1 MSHQDH
7 FDKNTHK
14 GRALEDGSLGVFAN
28 ALLQITGVVVDG
40 ETVTVGAEVYEFDAA
55 PPSVG
60 AGNIGVDVSGG
71 LDAVNALAQLTLA
84 INASGRSGVRAED
97 PLDGVNLDLIA
108 RKAHDN
114 VSANVAL
121 AETIVNG
128 AIDGAMQFGKK
139 GTPPM
144 KFTRNPS
151 ALEVV
156 AGRMKWFF
164 DREVSAVQVHVRTSA
179 GIVKAWNG
187 GDGFNDT
194 EVTLDNAGTTDW
206 VATDRVT
213 IDAVA

>member
-7 FDKNTHK
+7 FDRNTHK
-14 GRALEDGSLGVFAN
+14 GRALDDGSLGVFAN

-40 ETVTVGAEVYEFDAA
+40 ETVTVGAEVYEFDDDA
-55 PPSVG
+55 SVV
-60 AGNIGVDVSGG
+60 AGNILVDVTGD
-71 LDAVNALAQLTLA
+71 LTAANALAKLTLA
-84 INASGRSGVRAED
+84 INASGKSGVRAED
-97 PLDGVNLDLIA
+97 PVDGVNMDLIA
-108 RKAHDN
+108 QKAHDN

-121 AETIVNG
+121 AETIGNG
-128 AIDGAMQFGKK
+128 AIDTAMQFGKK

-144 KFTRNPS
+144 KLTRSPS

-164 DREVSAVQVHVRTSA
+164 DREVSAVQVHVRTTA
-179 GIVKAWNG
+179 GVVKAWDG

-194 EVTLDNAGTTDW
+194 EVTLDNGGAVDW

-213 IDAVA
+213 LDAVL

>member
-28 ALLQITGVVVDG
+28 ALLQISGVVVDG
-40 ETVTVGAEVYEFDAA
+40 ETVTVGAEVYEFDDDAT
-55 PPSVG
+55 VV
-60 AGNIGVDVSGG
+60 AGNIAVDVTGDLS
-71 LDAVNALAQLTLA
+71 AANALAKLTLA

-97 PLDGVNLDLIA
+97 PVDGINMDLIA
-108 RKAHDN
+108 RKAHNN

-121 AETIVNG
+121 AETIGNG

-144 KFTRNPS
+144 KLTRNPS

-164 DREVSAVQVHVRTSA
+164 DREVDAVQVHVRDSA
-179 GIVKAWNG
+179 GAVKAWDG

-194 EVTLDNAGTTDW
+194 EVTLDNGGAVDW

-213 IDAVA
+213 LDAVR

>member
-40 ETVTVGAEVYEFDAA
+40 QTVTVGAEVYEFDDDA
-55 PPSVG
+55 VVV
-60 AGNIGVDVSGG
+60 AGNILVDVSGG
-71 LDAVNALAQLTLA
+71 LSAVNALAQLTLA
-84 INASGRSGVRAED
+84 INASGKSGVRAED

-108 RKAHDN
+108 KKAHDN

-164 DREVSAVQVHVRTSA
+164 DREVGAVQVHVRTSA
-179 GIVKAWNG
+179 GVVKAWDG

-194 EVTLDNAGTTDW
+194 EVTLDNAGAVDW

-213 IDAVA
+213 LDAVR